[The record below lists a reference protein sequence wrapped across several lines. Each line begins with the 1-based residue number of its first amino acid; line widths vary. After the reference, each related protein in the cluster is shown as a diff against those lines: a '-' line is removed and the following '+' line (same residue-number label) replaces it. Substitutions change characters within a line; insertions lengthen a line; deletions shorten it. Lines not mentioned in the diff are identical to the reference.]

1 MMNAKI
7 GAKYLTLIMNQYNM
21 KDFIIKNNDEYM
33 ITNILISYE
42 LCCKKS
48 WFFNIN

>member
-1 MMNAKI
+1 MNAKI
-7 GAKYLTLIMNQYNM
+7 DAKYLTLSLINNNM

-33 ITNILISYE
+33 IANILISYE